1 MGVLQRFEHR
11 LEGMVEGAFARAF
24 KSELQP
30 VEVASAI
37 QREMDDRAAIVAQGR
52 TLVPNDFVVEVA
64 EDDYARLDV
73 YADSL
78 GIELATLAREYA
90 KEQGYSFV
98 GPVRMRFEGV
108 RDLTTGTF
116 RILSG
121 VIRGTTV
128 EDGEIRRPASDLPQ
142 PAGGFHGN
150 PRLLVSGPEPGPDG
164 STQRTY
170 EISTPLIILGR
181 GHRLRPA
188 ARRPWRLP
196 PPRRDPGRG
205 RRGRARRPRLH
216 QRDVRQRPARPA
228 SHAERR
234 HPGDPRPDDP
244 GLPQGQHLLSRLQY
258 KYHSRGRERGY
269 GLAPPAAR
277 PGQPNHGNGQPRTH
291 DPMNAL
297 ELTLVRIG
305 FLAVLWLFV
314 IAAVG
319 VVRTDLF
326 GPASQ
331 RRKRPRR
338 AAPAGRAQARAPE
351 VQAGPDVARRR
362 PQQLLVTAGIARR
375 HDARPD

>member
-128 EDGEIRRPASDLPQ
+128 EDGEIRRPASDVPQ
-142 PAGGFHGN
+142 PSGAFVGN
-150 PRLLVSGPEPGPDG
+150 PRLLVSGPEAGADG
-164 STQRTY
+164 GTQRTY

-181 GHRLRPA
+181 GTDCDLRLV
-188 ARRPWRLP
+188 
-196 PPRRDPGRG
+196 DPGVSR
-205 RRGRARRPRLH
+205 H
-216 QRDVRQRPARPA
+216 
-228 SHAERR
+228 HAEIRVED
-234 HPGDPRPDDP
+234 GEVVLVDL
-244 GLPQGQHLLSRLQY
+244 GSTNGTFV
-258 KYHSRGRERGY
+258 
-269 GLAPPAAR
+269 
-277 PGQPNHGNGQPRTH
+277 NGQPVRRVTLTDGTKVTLGRT
-291 DPMNAL
+291 
-297 ELTLVRIG
+297 TLI
-305 FLAVLWLFV
+305 F
-314 IAAVG
+314 
-319 VVRTDLF
+319 
-326 GPASQ
+326 
-331 RRKRPRR
+331 RRDR
-338 AAPAGRAQARAPE
+338 
-351 VQAGPDVARRR
+351 VY
-362 PQQLLVTAGIARR
+362 
-375 HDARPD
+375 

>member
-64 EDDYARLDV
+64 EDDYTRLDV

-128 EDGEIRRPASDLPQ
+128 EDGEIRRPVSDLPQ
-142 PAGGFHGN
+142 RAGGFHGN
-150 PRLLVSGPEPGPDG
+150 PRLLVSGPEPGAGG
-164 STQRTY
+164 STQRTF
-170 EISTPLIILGR
+170 EIATPLIILGR
-181 GHRLRPA
+181 GTDCDLRLV
-188 ARRPWRLP
+188 
-196 PPRRDPGRG
+196 DPGVSR
-205 RRGRARRPRLH
+205 H
-216 QRDVRQRPARPA
+216 
-228 SHAERR
+228 HAEIRVED
-234 HPGDPRPDDP
+234 GEVVLVDL
-244 GLPQGQHLLSRLQY
+244 GSTNGTFV
-258 KYHSRGRERGY
+258 
-269 GLAPPAAR
+269 
-277 PGQPNHGNGQPRTH
+277 NGQPVRRVLLTDGTQVTLGRT
-291 DPMNAL
+291 
-297 ELTLVRIG
+297 TLV
-305 FLAVLWLFV
+305 F
-314 IAAVG
+314 
-319 VVRTDLF
+319 
-326 GPASQ
+326 
-331 RRKRPRR
+331 RR
-338 AAPAGRAQARAPE
+338 
-351 VQAGPDVARRR
+351 DS
-362 PQQLLVTAGIARR
+362 IY
-375 HDARPD
+375 